1 MLQYG
6 RLLPYSANIGE
17 GWKGLLWTNSLVY
30 CRLVNYGRKK
40 FYDMGPGELNKL
52 RKKSIEIQEKR
63 KKAKQ
68 QVSFAS
74 GILQCR
80 YFAAKCL
87 RKCPRQKHNLSD
99 IFMRFCGKICQC
111 ELAFIKLFF
120 LVTDAAAK
128 IVWSV
133 SFGLV

>member
-1 MLQYG
+1 
-6 RLLPYSANIGE
+6 
-17 GWKGLLWTNSLVY
+17 
-30 CRLVNYGRKK
+30 
-40 FYDMGPGELNKL
+40 MGPGELNKL
-52 RKKSIEIQEKR
+52 RKKSKEIQEKR

-68 QVSFAS
+68 QVSFCKRHFTMPKF
-74 GILQCR
+74 CR
-80 YFAAKCL
+80 KMPEKMPATEAAL
-87 RKCPRQKHNLSD
+87 ALAFLGD
-99 IFMRFCGKICQC
+99 IFMRFCGKIWQC